1 MGVLNGRRR
10 RAPLTT
16 GLAAA
21 ALIVGGLTV
30 APAQA
35 AAPPKVSFVAVGDS
49 YTAGTGAGAADNPLT
64 GPCWQSHP
72 GYVDMV
78 GATGRVSLA
87 ANGACHGALLTGGL
101 ATSVQDQITGLA
113 LGGKLNGSTGLVSIT
128 AGANDAGVYAVLSV
142 CANPNYPA
150 ASCKAAIDLSAA
162 ALPAIGQGLAATY
175 LGLKT
180 VAPKAQVAVL
190 GYPRLFA
197 PASGAA
203 VIPPANQALVNQA
216 TDNLNATIA
225 GAVAAANVLGA
236 NAQYIDVTAR
246 FAGHEANT
254 ADSWLVLDLAH
265 PTADYN
271 FHPNA
276 TGYSQGYA
284 AALMGAAKPAQ
295 LLRK

>member
-1 MGVLNGRRR
+1 MGILNVRRR
-10 RAPLTT
+10 RAPLAT
-16 GLAAA
+16 GLAAV
-21 ALIVGGLTV
+21 ALVVGGLTA

-35 AAPPKVSFVAVGDS
+35 AAPPKISFVAVGDS

-72 GYVDMV
+72 NYVDDV
-78 GATGRVSLA
+78 GATGRVSLV
-87 ANGACHGALLTGGL
+87 ANGACHGALLAGGL
-101 ATSVQDQITGLA
+101 ATSVLDQITGLA
-113 LGGKLNGSTGLVSIT
+113 LQGKLSGSTGLVSMT

-142 CANPNYPA
+142 CATSPEA
-150 ASCKAAIDLSAA
+150 ACKAAIDLSSA

-175 LGLKT
+175 LYLKR
-180 VAPKAQVAVL
+180 VAPAAQVAVL
-190 GYPRLFA
+190 GYPHLFA

-203 VIPPANQALVNQA
+203 VIPPENQALVNQA

-225 GAVAAANVLGA
+225 RAVAAANTLGA

-254 ADSWLVLDLAH
+254 ADSWLVLDRAH

-276 TGYSQGYA
+276 TGYSEGYA

-295 LLRK
+295 LLRR